1 MNYHG
6 GDIYQYTHE
15 VTDFSSN
22 INPLGIPEQFR
33 KVLSDDLSCLTRYP
47 DRRYKKLNASI
58 KKYLQ
63 LDDEAVIVLGNGAIE
78 VIYKT
83 IQALP
88 VKRVVIACPTF
99 SEYERAAS
107 LSGKSVLEVVL
118 YDKEGRLDMNELV
131 NHIKEHDLVILCNPN
146 NPTGTLTSRENL
158 LELSRTLQN
167 KQGYLMI
174 DETFIEFTGGYPK
187 TSVIDSKLEN
197 IIVIRALTKYFGMPG
212 IRLGYGVFHQ
222 KVIGK
227 NVDELMEPWHI
238 NAIAD
243 FAGQTV
249 LQDTKYH
256 EATRKWIVE
265 ERALFMKELEKL
277 DCLTFIPTESNFL
290 LMTSRKHKAV
300 EIQKKLLKS
309 GILIRLPVG
318 FKGLCEYDFRIAIK
332 DRTSNR
338 RLFTELEK
346 IDQI

>member
-6 GDIYQYTHE
+6 GDIYQYPHE

-33 KVLSDDLSCLTRYP
+33 NALSDDLSCLTRYP
-47 DRRYKKLNASI
+47 DRSYGKLNASI

-107 LSGKSVLEVVL
+107 LSGKSVLEAVL
-118 YDKEGRLDMNELV
+118 HDKEGRLDIKELV
-131 NHIKEHDLVILCNPN
+131 NHTKEHDLVILCNPN
-146 NPTGTLTSRENL
+146 NPTGTLSSREDL

-174 DETFIEFTGGYPK
+174 DETFIEFTEGYPK
-187 TSVIDSKLEN
+187 TTVIDSNLEN
-197 IIVIRALTKYFGMPG
+197 LIVIRALTKYFGMPG
-212 IRLGYGVFHQ
+212 IRLGYGIFHQ
-222 KVIGK
+222 KAIGR
-227 NVDELMEPWHI
+227 NVNELMEPWHI

-243 FAGQTV
+243 LAGQTV
-249 LQDTKYH
+249 LHDTKYH
-256 EATRKWIVE
+256 EATRKWIIE
-265 ERALFMKELEKL
+265 ERDAFMKELEKL
-277 DCLTFIPTESNFL
+277 VHFTFLPTDANFILLTSK
-290 LMTSRKHKAV
+290 RYKAV
-300 EIQKKLLKS
+300 EIQKNLLKS
-309 GILIRLPVG
+309 GLLIRLPIG
-318 FKGLCEYDFRIAIK
+318 FKGLSEYEFRIAIK
-332 DRTSNR
+332 DRDSNR
-338 RLFTELEK
+338 KLLAELER
-346 IDQI
+346 IDQR